1 MSIPGIKLERDGKC
15 TICSVENFSDELK
28 AEIREQLSGVWNG
41 FSEVQEMPEFYSYT
55 RTVAS
60 FLDRYR
66 SKSDSTK
73 KGMIGELLSHILIGL
88 YFKDL
93 TSLSILKNKEE
104 RSIKKGFDIIYY
116 DDSTNEVWYSEV
128 KSGKSESGSDSSSVY
143 NNTLLGRCKE
153 SITQM
158 FEDRRESLWES
169 ALIDVGLTIE
179 NSQRRI
185 DLKRVLSL
193 DTPSFNPS
201 SKKSVIFVSVLYHE
215 LSDPIELRSIVDFH
229 LETVEEDTF
238 SDVLILSIHKAT
250 FQKVADFLEAEAN
263 A

>member
-1 MSIPGIKLERDGKC
+1 MSIPGVKLERDGKC
-15 TICSVENFSDELK
+15 TICSVEDFSDELK
-28 AEIREQLSGVWNG
+28 AEIRKQLSGVWNG
-41 FSEVQEMPEFYSYT
+41 FSEVHEMPEFYSYT

-88 YFKDL
+88 YFEDF

-116 DDSTNEVWYSEV
+116 DDSTKEVWYSEV
-128 KSGKSESGSDSSSVY
+128 KSGKSESGSESSTEY
-143 NNTLLGRCKE
+143 NTVLLGRCKD
-153 SITQM
+153 SITGM
-158 FEDRRESLWES
+158 FEERRESLWES

-179 NSQRRI
+179 NGQRRL
-185 DLKRVLSL
+185 DLKKILSL
-193 DTPSFNPS
+193 DTPSFNPTG
-201 SKKSVIFVSVLYHE
+201 KKNVVFVSVLYHE
-215 LSDPIELRSIVDFH
+215 LTDPIDISSVLNFH
-229 LETVEEDTF
+229 SEMSEEDIF
-238 SDVLILSIHKAT
+238 SDILILSIHKAT